1 MKTVLYADDVNLLEA
16 IEKALESIEYTVLEA
31 LDECYESIVVCA
43 LAEDVRTNELLI
55 RSLVDRRN
63 RVLLLQRL
71 PQIEPARYYLSLGI
85 SGYGN
90 VMMET
95 LFLHS
100 AISALKNKMMWL
112 HPEIT
117 AKMVEL
123 LTPSPERNREFLERL
138 SEREKEIALHLL
150 EGNTYSVIAQKLQ
163 ITPRTIKAHTTSI
176 FQKLQVK
183 DRLDFALRYK

>member
-138 SEREKEIALHLL
+138 SEREKEIVVHLL
-150 EGNTYSVIAQKLQ
+150 EGNTYNVIAQKLQ
-163 ITPRTIKAHTTSI
+163 ITPER
-176 FQKLQVK
+176 
-183 DRLDFALRYK
+183 